1 MKPLSTRVTVKNDEE
16 LKIVLDRIN
25 KSYSVE
31 EQRLRIERIK
41 PNMDF
46 SHIKLLNRNDWLLKK
61 STDLFSSEISTF
73 LVIPTVF
80 NFFYH
85 LSSLIC
91 CLGRH

>member
-46 SHIKLLNRNDWLLKK
+46 SHIKLLNRND
-61 STDLFSSEISTF
+61 
-73 LVIPTVF
+73 
-80 NFFYH
+80 
-85 LSSLIC
+85 
-91 CLGRH
+91 